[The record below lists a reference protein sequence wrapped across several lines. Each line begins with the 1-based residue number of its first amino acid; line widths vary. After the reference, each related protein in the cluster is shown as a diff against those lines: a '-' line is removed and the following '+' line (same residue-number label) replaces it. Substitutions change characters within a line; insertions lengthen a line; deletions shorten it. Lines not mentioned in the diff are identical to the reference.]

1 MVTIHWMNCLSH
13 LQEDIYMNK
22 ITNHQ
27 LYRLITAHFAE
38 ILREPAVIF
47 WGVVFPILMAWGLGI
62 AFTQKGEVNVKMAI
76 VKAIAS
82 KDSVNETKLVG
93 YLVANG
99 FKKDSGYTV
108 TLKNEKLGNVR
119 LTFFETS
126 WPKAYTMLKKG
137 EVVLII
143 EDKPA
148 EIKYHFD
155 PANAEAKT
163 AYQLVSGLSEQ
174 GSSFY
179 AANQTNIEPLTMK
192 GTRYVDFLIPGLIA
206 MGIMMACSWG
216 ISYTIIDRRSKKLLR
231 RMVATP
237 MKKSNFLLALITARF
252 TLNVAE
258 ALLLFLF
265 ALLYFGTKVQGSW
278 PALIVIFLAGNI
290 AFSGI
295 AILLSSHTANPEV
308 GNGLINA
315 LVTPMMVLS
324 GVFFSYHNFPD
335 WTIPFIKYLPL
346 TMIADCFRSIFNEG
360 AGMVDV
366 WREALILTAVGSV
379 SFIIGL
385 KIFKWY

>member
-1 MVTIHWMNCLSH
+1 M
-13 LQEDIYMNK
+13 
-22 ITNHQ
+22 
-27 LYRLITAHFAE
+27 
-38 ILREPAVIF
+38 
-47 WGVVFPILMAWGLGI
+47 
-62 AFTQKGEVNVKMAI
+62 
-76 VKAIAS
+76 
-82 KDSVNETKLVG
+82 
-93 YLVANG
+93 
-99 FKKDSGYTV
+99 
-108 TLKNEKLGNVR
+108 
-119 LTFFETS
+119 
-126 WPKAYTMLKKG
+126 
-137 EVVLII
+137 II

-163 AYQLVSGLSEQ
+163 AYQLVSGLSEY

-179 AANQTNIEPLTMK
+179 AANQANIEPLTMK

-278 PALIVIFLAGNI
+278 PALVVIFLAGNI

-360 AGMVDV
+360 AGLVDI
-366 WREALILTAVGSV
+366 WREALILTAVGTV